1 MDSPVT
7 KGKGTFKAVNLGKLR
22 MKISVVIPTH
32 RRPELLK
39 EAMSSVA
46 QQSLLPDE
54 LIVVDDADDIVTRQ
68 NVMNFALTWQV
79 PTRYV
84 SNMIAP
90 GACGSRNLGAFVS
103 AHEWIAFLDDDDV
116 WQPPFLVRT
125 AERAKQDGVDLVM
138 SALNRQEQGRSD
150 IMRSTPEGMTGAN
163 VLQFRSAMTGSN
175 FLIRGTHFAA
185 VRGFDP
191 AMTVFND
198 WDLLVRLLQNQT
210 RYSVVGEPLVVWR
223 DHSGDRIATPSP
235 KRADGI
241 DKFLA
246 RYGHELPAAMRRE
259 LRTTALGI
267 RRKCAVRPRHYL
279 ELSIALALAHG
290 PVAALARFAKA
301 PKLSATS

>member
-1 MDSPVT
+1 
-7 KGKGTFKAVNLGKLR
+7 

-32 RRPELLK
+32 RRPELLQ
-39 EAMSSVA
+39 EAMVSVA
-46 QQSLLPDE
+46 QQSMLPDE
-54 LIVVDDADDIVTRQ
+54 LIVVDDADDSLTRQ
-68 NVMNFALTWQV
+68 NVLNFALNWQV

-84 SNMIAP
+84 PNVVAR

-103 AHEWIAFLDDDDV
+103 AHEWIAFLDDDDL
-116 WQPPFLVRT
+116 WQPAFLART
-125 AERAKQDGVDLVM
+125 AERAREGDVDLVM

-150 IMRSTPEGMTGAN
+150 IMRSTPEGMSGAN

-175 FLIRGTHFAA
+175 FLIKGTHFAA

-198 WDLLVRLLQNQT
+198 WDLLVRLLRNHT
-210 RYSVVGEPLVVWR
+210 KYFVIAEPLVDWR
-223 DHSGDRIATPSP
+223 DHSGDRIATPSL

-246 RYGHELPAAMRRE
+246 RYGRELPPAMRRE

-267 RRKCAVRPRHYL
+267 RRKCAVRPHRYI
-279 ELSIALALAHG
+279 ELTIALAFAHG
-290 PVAALARFAKA
+290 PVAALARFMKT
-301 PKLSATS
+301 PKLFATS